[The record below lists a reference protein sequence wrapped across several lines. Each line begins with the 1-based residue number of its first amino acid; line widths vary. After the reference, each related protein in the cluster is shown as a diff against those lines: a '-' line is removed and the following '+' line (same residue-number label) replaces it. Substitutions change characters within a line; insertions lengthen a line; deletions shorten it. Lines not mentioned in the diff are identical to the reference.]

1 MDNDKITLSRR
12 TEIDAAIKKLARYY
26 PRLRWGNGPNRSA
39 IVIEALRADLA
50 ARQTAGERE
59 LQRERAEEQEK

>member
-1 MDNDKITLSRR
+1 MDNDKITLNGRR
-12 TEIDAAIKKLARYY
+12 EIDAAIKKLAKFY
-26 PRLRWGNGPNRSA
+26 PRLRWGKGPNRSA

-59 LQRERAEEQEK
+59 LMREKEMEK